1 MTMIDPRF
9 STCLELLFVAEATAM
24 HDRIRL
30 AHAAYFR
37 TVEFWRWSNKNL
49 DEVDAA
55 LLETGV
61 DLAAILAEPV
71 LPLTDLNSHARFLE
85 GLSSSVDVA
94 RRLGAGTLIVQ
105 AGNLLDSVPR
115 VRQSEALVDGLRKA
129 ASVVAGTGIV
139 LALEPLNIRVDHP
152 GYFLSSTVEGLDIV
166 DAVGCPEVRLLY
178 DIYHSHVMGE
188 DPAAVLAGRVDRVR
202 HVHLADAPGR
212 HEPGTGEI
220 DWRSVLNWLRANG
233 YAGPV
238 GLEYRPSVPTLESL
252 RSLA

>member
-30 AHAAYFR
+30 AHAAGFR

-115 VRQSEALVDGLRKA
+115 VRQSEALVDGLRKPRRSLPER
-129 ASVVAGTGIV
+129 ASFSRSSRSISGSTTPAIFSPPRLRGSISSM
-139 LALEPLNIRVDHP
+139 
-152 GYFLSSTVEGLDIV
+152 LS
-166 DAVGCPEVRLLY
+166 
-178 DIYHSHVMGE
+178 
-188 DPAAVLAGRVDRVR
+188 
-202 HVHLADAPGR
+202 DAPRCGCFMTSTIR
-212 HEPGTGEI
+212 MSWAKILPLCLPDGSTASGMSILPMRRAAMNRAREKSTGG
-220 DWRSVLNWLRANG
+220 AF
-233 YAGPV
+233 
-238 GLEYRPSVPTLESL
+238 
-252 RSLA
+252 